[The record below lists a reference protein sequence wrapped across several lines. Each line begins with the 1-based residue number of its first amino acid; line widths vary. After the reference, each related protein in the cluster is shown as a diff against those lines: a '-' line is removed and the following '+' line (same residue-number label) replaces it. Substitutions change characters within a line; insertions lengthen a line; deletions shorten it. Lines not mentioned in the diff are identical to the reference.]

1 MSLRNLLPD
10 RAAVILLVDDQEANV
25 RLVGTLLTQHGCEVI
40 PALSGE
46 QALQRA
52 HARTPDLVLL
62 DMMMPGMDGF
72 EVLRRLRADQQLA
85 GVPVVFLTAAS
96 ERAALVRAF
105 DLGAVDY
112 VTKPFVAEELLA
124 RVRTHLELKL
134 TRDHLKR
141 VATEREELAA
151 IVAHD
156 IKNPLSTI
164 SFSAHML
171 RRGGDAERVAKLA
184 ELILKSAESANAFI
198 HTYLERRAEGE
209 LLRRFN
215 AVPVDLN
222 DVARHVVDMLSVP
235 AQAKN
240 ISLQMQGGDD
250 AVATADQMAIEHVLE
265 NLVANAIKFSPTEG
279 DILVRVGGGTAGKVR
294 LSVLDRG
301 PGVSRDDQR
310 KLFQRY
316 VRLTAQ
322 PTAGESSTGL
332 GLALAKQDVTQM
344 GGELWYEDRHGGG
357 AMFHVELPL
366 AVVERGAPAA
376 RPSA

>member
-1 MSLRNLLPD
+1 MSLRTLLPD
-10 RAAVILLVDDQEANV
+10 RAAVILLIDDQEANV

-40 PALSGE
+40 PALSGD
-46 QALQRA
+46 QGLQRA
-52 HARTPDLVLL
+52 QARTPDLVLL

-72 EVLRRLRADQQLA
+72 EVLRRLRADPVLA

-134 TRDHLKR
+134 TRDHLRR
-141 VATEREELAA
+141 VASEREELAS

-164 SFSAHML
+164 SFSAQLL
-171 RRGGDAERVAKLA
+171 RGQNDDPERRAKLA
-184 ELILKSAESANAFI
+184 DLIQKCADNAMAFI
-198 HTYLERRAEGE
+198 HSYLERRAEGE
-209 LLRRFN
+209 LLRRF
-215 AVPVDLN
+215 AAEPVDLN
-222 DVARHVVDMLSVP
+222 ETARHVVDMMNVP

-240 ISLQMQGGDD
+240 VALQMTNDKD
-250 AVATADQMAIEHVLE
+250 AVATGDAMAIEHVLE
-265 NLVANAIKFSPTEG
+265 NLVANAIKFSPPGGE
-279 DILVRVGGGTAGKVR
+279 ILVHVGGGSPGMVR
-294 LSVLDRG
+294 VCVMDRG

-310 KLFQRY
+310 KLFQRF

-322 PTAGESSTGL
+322 PTGGESSTGL
-332 GLALAKQDVTQM
+332 GLALAKQDVSQM
-344 GGELWYEDRHGGG
+344 RGELWYEDRHGGG
-357 AMFHVELPL
+357 ASFNVELPR
-366 AVVERGAPAA
+366 AAAAPTVTT
-376 RPSA
+376 R